1 MRRLHPVTHREQ
13 MVTQGEYV
21 YLSDGEPTGT
31 VEAWE
36 LTQLPD
42 GSRIYRAE
50 VGDGVGLWHLMLAPD
65 GRPDRLQA
73 RLRDEVGR
81 RFDATYTFFG
91 YEVLVAGGQVG
102 KRAVREAV
110 VLPAGCGLLWVPF
123 AGREPGLLGCGSDEN
138 DMQPAVLY
146 VLRRRSPQEGWLR
159 AEAAVCSVERAGRGM
174 VEVPAGSFEA
184 EEVVFAGPDMA
195 GQRAWFGRHGTM
207 LQWQLDGQ
215 PQALLSRYRR
225 FGYV

>member
-1 MRRLHPVTHREQ
+1 
-13 MVTQGEYV
+13 MVAQGEYT
-21 YLSDGEPTGT
+21 YLRDGRPTGT

-50 VGDGVGLWHLMLAPD
+50 IGDGVGLWHLMLAPD

-81 RFDATYTFFG
+81 RFDATFTFFG
-91 YEVLVAGGQVG
+91 DEVLVAGGQVG
-102 KRAVREAV
+102 KRDVREEV

-123 AGREPGLLGCGSDEN
+123 AGREPGLMGCGTDASDA
-138 DMQPAVLY
+138 QPAVLY
-146 VLRRRSPQEGWLR
+146 VLRQHSPKNGWLS
-159 AEAAVCSVERAGRGM
+159 AAAVECTVERAGRGTL
-174 VEVPAGSFEA
+174 EVPAGSFEA
-184 EEVVFAGPDMA
+184 EEIVFAGPDMA
-195 GQRAWFGRHGTM
+195 GQRAWFGRHGTL
-207 LQWQLDGQ
+207 LQWHSDDQ

-225 FGYV
+225 FDAL